1 MLGQFVS
8 ALMEVFRE
16 HSLMLFSV
24 PVIFAAI
31 FIEIAVTHFR
41 HLRAYTWRE
50 TLTNFYFAGLNG
62 GLDLLLRAIVVL
74 PILAFCWQFRVFTW
88 EGKGWLYWSALFV
101 LEDLAYYVLH
111 FVDHHC
117 RLFWAVHVTHHS
129 SPEFNLTT
137 GFRSSVFQPVY
148 RTAYFLPIA
157 LMGFEPLDILFMY
170 AATQIYGSFVHTER
184 VGRLGWLEF
193 ILVTPSHHRVHHAS
207 NPCYLDKNMG
217 MCLIVWDK
225 LFGTFAAESP
235 AEPPRYGLTKD
246 IPDRGPVNII
256 FHEWRDMLRDF
267 RQSHLP
273 WPQRLGHLFRGPGW
287 KPAAG

>member
-1 MLGQFVS
+1 
-8 ALMEVFRE
+8 MEAFRE

-24 PVIFAAI
+24 PLVLVAI
-31 FIEIAVTHFR
+31 LIEIPVTHFR

-62 GLDLLLRAIVVL
+62 TLDLFLRAIVAL
-74 PILAFCWQFRVFTW
+74 PVLAFCWQFRVFTW
-88 EGKGWLYWSALFV
+88 EKKGCLYWSALFV

-117 RLFWAVHVTHHS
+117 RLFWAIHVTHHS

-157 LMGFEPLDILFMY
+157 LLGFEPLDILFMY
-170 AATQIYGSFVHTER
+170 AATQIYGSLVHTER
-184 VGRLGWLEF
+184 VGRLGWLEH

-207 NPCYLDKNMG
+207 NAQYLDKNMG
-217 MCLIVWDK
+217 MCLILWDK
-225 LFGTFAAESP
+225 LFGTFAAEDP
-235 AEPPRYGLTKD
+235 ADPPRYGLTED

-267 RQSHLP
+267 RQSRLP
-273 WPQRLGHLFRGPGW
+273 WPKRLGHVFRGPGW
-287 KPAAG
+287 KPDLG